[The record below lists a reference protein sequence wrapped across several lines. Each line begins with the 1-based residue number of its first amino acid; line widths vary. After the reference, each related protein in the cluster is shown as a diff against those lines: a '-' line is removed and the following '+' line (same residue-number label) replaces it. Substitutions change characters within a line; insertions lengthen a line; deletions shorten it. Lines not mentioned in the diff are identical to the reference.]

1 MEQTAIAQRAN
12 PYQRI
17 IYVEPN
23 DVYDKE
29 AKNSQQ
35 GENLTPRYEDF
46 CTSFNLI
53 IEAYSRFKSEIV
65 SKDINGQSNEEGDGV
80 KKYVIQWGMP
90 RDKMYKRRTSVL
102 QGNRGKDNL
111 TNPDGSFAV
120 SDSDYNYLTTYYT
133 DISFNSY
140 KEQTEIE
147 GLGVESVQISYE
159 SWYTPT
165 VVIKFVD
172 VRGSALWG
180 REEAVH
186 IDEKLTAENIF
197 GAFFTM
203 PYPLFR
209 LQVKGFLG
217 RPVTYQLTCSNFK
230 GEFNAQTGNFEAV
243 VTFIGYSW
251 SLLTDIPFTYL
262 IAAPNA
268 TYIGYDY
275 WERKKN
281 SKEWALWNGDDNTL
295 PPPKLTDLFKNI
307 EDALKKN
314 GVGAATEEQSS
325 ELRSMGDEKKLLL
338 QIKEKTGNFIKSITK
353 DVDNKY
359 IERSDTTEKKKQLI
373 LFANSNSI
381 TFSDDTK
388 KLYQELKESLKQY
401 ETGNFNTKD
410 ITEKKTPNG
419 WTEEELPNI
428 VFLEKFNVTVDD
440 SGNVTNI
447 SMKDIPDV
455 TIDRIK
461 EISFNEKDGKLTD
474 TSAKSLI
481 EGITGSDGKQM
492 FKNFCYLIDFYDVS
506 ELADDRINDMNDRE
520 NEIREE
526 INESIQVNIVDLL
539 GGINGGG
546 FKPFIGNVFK
556 VIFCHLETFCHI
568 MFDSAKEIYNQFGS
582 GGRIPAELGLDIK
595 AKDGFEK
602 IDITCNQTKN
612 IVPWPAIFDE
622 GKNSSDCGYKGDI
635 ANVYGWV
642 GDLSKHKFI
651 EEKVVYA
658 LQEGIQMILEQKA
671 NDQSSEK
678 FVGFPILPSDF
689 SMNRNIFGTAPVNNI
704 AELSGYLALRMTA
717 LFSVVCNNNID
728 NDLSKI
734 IGRLDA
740 YNLYTKL
747 SSITAFNN
755 VVKNINADVLEGI
768 MLCKEED
775 EYNNYA
781 STIQEDDKT
790 KRYFSFE
797 TAKSIRKNKHGRHPF
812 FTEEGVTD
820 EFEYIHFYDKKGI
833 CYVPTTLRNF
843 TFYQQ
848 NQSSQNMSNG
858 TFIYD
863 FTDQNDCYFKP
874 NTRKNTNNILES
886 YDWIYTTNSS
896 NIEVLDDDIQ
906 NYVNQYM
913 FNIVSDSSSINTIK
927 NKFTELSSGN
937 LKVGD
942 YEINDDL
949 KNFLEKFVKLGPNQ
963 TSQYFKSIRYMLS
976 GKREKLQL
984 DTEGLFGEN
993 MTKFNYNR
1001 WYETTASDTIQNKVT
1016 VNDEGELLLN
1026 DEKTTLSELVI
1037 QQFKIYYKGNSSTLG
1052 HEYNLFGC
1060 PFYYLQNNIK
1070 DNDIKLKVK
1079 ALLFLHTF
1087 KYNYRNVHLN
1097 VFLPNKRN
1105 GATEEV
1111 PKAYLLLI
1119 GGLLWRKRQSKDP
1132 IIYNYK
1138 GSSLKYSPCP
1148 KTHSLL
1154 TYYTNKGVF
1163 FSVFNEGS
1171 NSYNFPVSDLTGG
1184 IKEIDYNIENQLIQ
1198 LFENFAKNE
1207 FNNIANKYELKNR
1220 CADTKT
1226 TVEYTEEGFR
1236 EDFKVYYEILTKQ
1249 TRDGK
1254 TITTKEFQDLIKGE
1268 NGTSDL
1274 IGNYSCMSVLK
1285 DIENDYS
1292 VKLLLN
1298 EGDTEYQDIF
1308 KDLYFGT
1315 YIITDSCYRRQ
1326 EKKKSEKLN
1335 NTDVFYI
1342 NKSLV
1347 KAYLSG
1353 FVDAC
1358 KDIISN
1364 ETVNVGGDVNL
1375 NVSKD
1380 VYKNRDLSVAI
1391 YYYLK
1396 NLWDKWLVIAT
1407 EDEFNVET
1415 FFKNNFIFT
1424 DSFYQNVYHRL
1435 AINCEKLLKNWTEL
1449 ADNGSV
1455 FHFLS
1460 AICTDHGCIFL
1471 PVPDYVGFNGETQEH
1486 DIEMMNDLFRPMPY
1500 NKIPSPCNSNKFV
1513 VMYTHSPSHIAD
1525 ESNGYPKDS
1534 YDIWSHDINGIT
1546 EVASKLFKTTNS
1558 RDFDA
1563 TLDFATREGYN
1574 VPSFGVAFGRQNN
1587 HIFKNLKVTMDNPV
1601 MTEQSMKAQWQIAL
1615 KGSSSGNSV
1624 AFIGQDIFNVFT
1636 NYSYTID
1643 VEMMGNAQICPLMYF
1658 QLMNIP
1664 MWRGTYMIYK
1674 VVHNMTPG
1682 NMITTVT
1689 AMKMNKYATPFNT
1702 SFFTPL
1708 PVSKKHYIT
1717 CENGDT
1723 YADGVSPSISGSV
1736 INNPVNI
1743 TIEDD
1748 NAYNLVL
1755 WRYHKTSKAVNEH
1768 QVYEGVIYEYSTNK
1782 ILTWTIEDIED
1793 VKEHWDRH
1801 KDPRQQRKFTICPG
1815 GGSWP
1820 SEEGYHK
1827 GCSSYVVSL
1836 AQGRGNFSKS
1846 VGASNTML
1854 KAEGAGE
1861 GGCLFHPGKDDTWSG
1876 GCVLCGDKAKNGR
1889 REFDVTEYYENKI
1902 KTSTTPAVVWWRNLY
1917 DNVVPAIC
1925 NGKKVH
1931 LYTIYQE
1938 KGISA
1943 DEGTITVGNSSNSG
1957 LVNIKD
1963 ELEKYG
1969 FKSGSDFVITPV
1981 YATKNNFTGGIVDGY
1996 KEGQNYLYCSAKTI
2010 AALKKA
2016 IPEFKKK
2023 EWTMCIFD
2031 AFRPRVA
2038 AQAFTDWA
2046 KRKAPKLLGSVIANG
2061 VSKHCYGEA
2070 VDVTAL
2076 DKYGNYIKMVEN
2088 ITTKH
2093 AKKYAGFDDFD
2104 KNGNYCTTDKA
2115 KWTENATKLK
2125 QIMLKSGFIKTVKDE
2140 YWHFDFGKP
2149 SGDVPNDTY

>member
-29 AKNSQQ
+29 ANNSQQ
-35 GENLTPRYEDF
+35 GENLTPKYEDF
-46 CTSFNLI
+46 CISFNLI

-65 SKDINGQSNEEGDGV
+65 SKDINGQSNEKGDGV
-80 KKYVIQWGMP
+80 KKYVIQWGMS
-90 RDKMYKRRTSVL
+90 RDDMYKRRTSVL

-111 TNPDGSFAV
+111 MNPDGSFAV

-140 KEQTEIE
+140 KERTEIE

-186 IDEKLTAENIF
+186 VDEKLTAENIF

-230 GEFNAQTGNFEAV
+230 GEFNSQTGNFEAV

-262 IAAPNA
+262 VAAPYA

-275 WERKKN
+275 WERRKN
-281 SKEWALWNGDDNTL
+281 SQEWALWDGDDSTL
-295 PPPKLTDLFKNI
+295 PPPKLIDLFDKING
-307 EDALKKN
+307 ALQKE
-314 GVGAATEEQSS
+314 GRGAATEEQSS
-325 ELRSMGDEKKLLL
+325 EMRSMSDEKKLLL
-338 QIKEKTGNFIKSITK
+338 QIKDKTGDFIKSITK
-353 DVDNKY
+353 DVDNKH
-359 IERSDTTEKKKQLI
+359 IKCSDATEKKTQLI
-373 LFANSNSI
+373 LFANSNTI

-401 ETGNFNTKD
+401 ETSNFNTKD
-410 ITEKKTPNG
+410 ITDKKTPNG

-428 VFLEKFNVTVDD
+428 VFLDKFNVTVDA

-447 SMKDIPDV
+447 SMKDIPNV
-455 TIDRIK
+455 TFEKIK
-461 EISFNEKDGKLTD
+461 EISFNEKDGKLTNA
-474 TSAKSLI
+474 SAKSLI
-481 EGITGSDGKQM
+481 DGITDSDGKQM

-526 INESIQVNIVDLL
+526 INKSIQLNIVQLL

-568 MFDSAKEIYNQFGS
+568 MFDSAKEIYDQFGS
-582 GGRIPAELGLDIK
+582 GGRRPTELGLDIK

-602 IDITCNQTKN
+602 VDITSNQTKD

-658 LQEGIQMILEQKA
+658 LQEGIQMILDQKT
-671 NDQSSEK
+671 NDQSGEN
-678 FVGFPILPSDF
+678 FIGFPILPSDF
-689 SMNRNIFGTAPVNNI
+689 SINRNIFGNAPVNNI

-755 VVKNINADVLEGI
+755 VVKNIDADVLEGI
-768 MLCKEED
+768 MLCKEAD

-790 KRYFSFE
+790 KRHFSFE

-812 FTEEGVTD
+812 FTEEGLTD
-820 EFEYIHFYDKKGI
+820 KFEYIHFYDKKGV
-833 CYVPTTLRNF
+833 CYVPTTLRDF
-843 TFYQQ
+843 TYYQKS
-848 NQSSQNMSNG
+848 QSSQNMSDG

-863 FTDQNDCYFKP
+863 FSDQNDCCFEP
-874 NTRKNTNNILES
+874 NTRKNTNNIVES
-886 YDWIYTTNSS
+886 YDWIYTTDSS
-896 NIEVLDDDIQ
+896 NIKVLGTELK

-942 YEINDDL
+942 YEINDNL
-949 KNFLEKFVKLGPNQ
+949 NSVLEKFVKLGPNQ
-963 TSQYFKSIRYMLS
+963 TSQYFKNIRYMLS

-993 MTKFNYNR
+993 MTKFNYHR
-1001 WYETTASDTIQNKVT
+1001 WFETTASDNTLQNKVT

-1037 QQFKIYYKGNSSTLG
+1037 QQFKIRYKGNASTLG

-1087 KYNYRNVHLN
+1087 KYNYHNVNLN

-1119 GGLLWRKRQSKDP
+1119 GGLLWRKRQPKDP
-1132 IIYNYK
+1132 IIYK
-1138 GSSLKYSPCP
+1138 GGSLKYSPCP

-1154 TYYTNKGVF
+1154 ADYANKGIY

-1171 NSYNFPVSDLTGG
+1171 GSYNFAVSDLTGG

-1226 TVEYTEEGFR
+1226 TVEYTAEGFN
-1236 EDFKVYYEILTKQ
+1236 EDFKRYYEILTKQ
-1249 TRDGK
+1249 TLNGK
-1254 TITTKEFQDLIKGE
+1254 KITTKEFQDFIQGE
-1268 NGTSDL
+1268 DGTSGLLD
-1274 IGNYSCMSVLK
+1274 NYSCMSVMPNAV
-1285 DIENDYS
+1285 NDYS
-1292 VKLLLN
+1292 VQLLLN

-1326 EKKKSEKLN
+1326 GKTQNDKLN

-1358 KDIISN
+1358 QDIISN
-1364 ETVNVGGDVNL
+1364 ETVNVGGDVDL

-1407 EDEFNVET
+1407 ENEFNVEA
-1415 FFKNNFIFT
+1415 FFKDNFIFT

-1449 ADNGSV
+1449 ADNGSL

-1500 NKIPSPCNSNKFV
+1500 NKIPSPSNSNKFV
-1513 VMYTHSPSHIAD
+1513 VMYTHSPSHVAN
-1525 ESNGYPKDS
+1525 ESNGYPTDS
-1534 YDIWSHDINGIT
+1534 YDIWSHDINGLT
-1546 EVASKLFKTTNS
+1546 EVASKLFNTTNS

-1601 MTEQSMKAQWQIAL
+1601 MTEQAIKAQWQIAL
-1615 KGSSSGNSV
+1615 KGSSTANSV

-1636 NYSYTID
+1636 NYSYTIE

-1708 PVSKKHYIT
+1708 PVSSKHCIT
-1717 CENGDT
+1717 CDNGDT
-1723 YADGVSPSISGSV
+1723 YADGVSPSISGGV

-1743 TIEDD
+1743 TIEDN

-1755 WRYHKTSKAVNEH
+1755 WRYHKTAQPVEINH
-1768 QVYEGVIYEYSTNK
+1768 VYEGVIYEYSTNK
-1782 ILTWTIEDIED
+1782 ILTWTIEDVAD
-1793 VKEHWDRH
+1793 VNEHWDRYR
-1801 KDPRQQRKFTICPG
+1801 DPSQQRKFTMCPG
-1815 GGSWP
+1815 GQSWP
-1820 SEEGYHK
+1820 SESDYKK

-1836 AQGRGNFSKS
+1836 AKGQGEFGTS
-1846 VGASNTML
+1846 VGAPFTML
-1854 KAEGAGE
+1854 RVLEAGE
-1861 GGCLFHPGKDDTWSG
+1861 GGCLFHPGKTDKWSE

-1889 REFDVTEYYENKI
+1889 REFDVSEYHIDKI

-1931 LYTIYQE
+1931 LYTIYKE
-1938 KGISA
+1938 SGISA
-1943 DEGTITVGNSSNSG
+1943 EEGKITGGNQPTSS
-1957 LVNIKD
+1957 LVNITTA
-1963 ELEKYG
+1963 LEEVG
-1969 FKSGSDFVITPV
+1969 FENGIDFVIRPV
-1981 YATKNNFTGGIVDGY
+1981 YATSDNFTGAIVNGY
-1996 KEGQNYLYCSAKTI
+1996 KPGQNYLYCSTKTI

-2016 IPEFKKK
+2016 IPKFKEKG
-2023 EWTMCIFD
+2023 WTMCIFD

-2046 KRKAPKLLGSVIANG
+2046 KRNAPKLLGSVIAKG
-2061 VSKHCYGEA
+2061 VSRHCYGEA
-2070 VDVTAL
+2070 IDVTAL
-2076 DKYGNYIKMVEN
+2076 DKSGNNYIQMVEN

-2104 KNGNYCTTDKA
+2104 KNGNYCRTETA
-2115 KWTENATKLK
+2115 KWTPNAISLRK
-2125 QIMLKSGFIKTVKDE
+2125 IMLKSGFTNTVADE

-2149 SGDVPNDTY
+2149 SGNVPNDIY